1 MQITKNLIRPALAGL
16 IVLAAA
22 LSLSAPSSAALPC
35 GGTWWI
41 SEGDLAVGQPLPE
54 FGFATCNGEE
64 LATSD
69 FAGRPLLVNFWATW
83 CAPCVKELPHF
94 AELHEEYGDE
104 VTVLGVSVDQHPD
117 YVRAFLEHNPLP
129 YLLAWDSE
137 DIAGDLGFNSIPVT
151 LAIDAEGNLAG
162 VHRGYASQRD
172 LEELIEL
179 ASANA
184 AADDAAEDD
193 GAAGEPTPR
202 REGLEIAGSE

>member
-1 MQITKNLIRPALAGL
+1 MQISKRLLRPAVAGL

-22 LSLSAPSSAALPC
+22 LSLGTPSSAALPC

-41 SEGDLAVGQPLPE
+41 TESDLAVGKPLPE
-54 FGFATCNGEE
+54 FGFATCDGEE

-69 FAGRPLLVNFWATW
+69 LTGQPMLVNFWATW
-83 CAPCVKELPHF
+83 CPPCVKELPHF
-94 AELHEEYGDE
+94 AELHAEYGDE

-129 YLLAWDSE
+129 YLLAWDGGN
-137 DIAGDLGFNSIPVT
+137 IAGDLGFNSIPVT

-179 ASANA
+179 ASVDSTT
-184 AADDAAEDD
+184 DDSEDD
-193 GAAGEPTPR
+193 GAAAEPSPR
-202 REGLEIAGSE
+202 RAGLEIASGD